1 MDMVAAVNTK
11 KGIVIIDSGMSPSLT
26 ARHKSIIEEEFK
38 HSDFKYVIN
47 THHHDDHVNGNQV
60 FKDTEI
66 IAHENAV
73 KRMQENNIK
82 EEITSY
88 VKYTRE
94 RNKIRNRLKKTL
106 KKDSGMRKKLSDRI
120 YISGRMCDD
129 YETIFRLTL
138 PTITFTD
145 RLILDMGDLTIELV
159 YFGPG
164 FHSDNDII
172 VSIPEEKVVFMG
184 DILMSR
190 DQYHRV
196 SSKSNIE
203 HWIHSLDK
211 VYKNNSDI
219 KKVVAYHVGV
229 LAGKALKNF
238 QNSLK
243 ARRREQR
250 QKKSAVD
257 SLRAM
262 ISESN
267 VQEAVNM
274 FEDKF
279 LRNKNKDFYIWEGD
293 FLSLISEYQEEEKY
307 DEALKMLKMHEKLFP
322 NSTRGL
328 FSQARIF
335 TKQGKNQLA
344 IEAYKKMLSLDPANY
359 YYVEMIYRLENSN

>member
-1 MDMVAAVNTK
+1 
-11 KGIVIIDSGMSPSLT
+11 
-26 ARHKSIIEEEFK
+26 
-38 HSDFKYVIN
+38 
-47 THHHDDHVNGNQV
+47 
-60 FKDTEI
+60 
-66 IAHENAV
+66 
-73 KRMQENNIK
+73 
-82 EEITSY
+82 
-88 VKYTRE
+88 
-94 RNKIRNRLKKTL
+94 
-106 KKDSGMRKKLSDRI
+106 
-120 YISGRMCDD
+120 
-129 YETIFRLTL
+129 
-138 PTITFTD
+138 
-145 RLILDMGDLTIELV
+145 MGDLTIELV